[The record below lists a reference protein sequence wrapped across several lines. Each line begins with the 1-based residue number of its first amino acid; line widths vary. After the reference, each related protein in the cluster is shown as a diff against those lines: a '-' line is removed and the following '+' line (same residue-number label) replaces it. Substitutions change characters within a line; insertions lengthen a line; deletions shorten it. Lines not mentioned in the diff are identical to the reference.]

1 MKTQTLKF
9 QYETIVIFRIVVVKI
24 YYHPDH
30 LGSTTLITNSSSAV
44 VEETFYDPYGEILEG
59 GSKSRYQYE
68 GKEFSSATE
77 DYDFH
82 FRKYNP
88 EMGIFTQPEQI
99 FPNVYDPQQLNRY
112 RFERNNPYK
121 YVDETGKV
129 AQVALAILGVGVI
142 AGLIAADVYTISSII
157 NNQKPTP
164 QGFGTHFTGGFFAGT
179 IGAGTATIAYLTGGT
194 AVAALGG
201 LTAGIGAFTAGTNS
215 QLFTNAASGRPLT
228 ENTLSS
234 GLISTGTYGAGRY
247 LPTPP
252 SVVSSQFF
260 LNNIIENYVSNVV
273 SSIYNFFTGSS
284 GSQQSTQQ
292 INSAQQQSSSASGG
306 SSSGGTIY
314 LNNPSSSYSS
324 IQGSSSGGDGGIVNK
339 VVNSIKNFVR
349 GLF

>member
-121 YVDETGKV
+121 YVDPSGKV
-129 AQVALAILGVGVI
+129 AVQIGPSLSILAGVFGSFGGGVYILHDNGKS
-142 AGLIAADVYTISSII
+142 LLDISC
-157 NNQKPTP
+157 KYK
-164 QGFGTHFTGGFFAGT
+164 A
-179 IGAGTATIAYLTGGT
+179 
-194 AVAALGG
+194 
-201 LTAGIGAFTAGTNS
+201 
-215 QLFTNAASGRPLT
+215 
-228 ENTLSS
+228 
-234 GLISTGTYGAGRY
+234 
-247 LPTPP
+247 
-252 SVVSSQFF
+252 
-260 LNNIIENYVSNVV
+260 
-273 SSIYNFFTGSS
+273 
-284 GSQQSTQQ
+284 
-292 INSAQQQSSSASGG
+292 
-306 SSSGGTIY
+306 
-314 LNNPSSSYSS
+314 
-324 IQGSSSGGDGGIVNK
+324 
-339 VVNSIKNFVR
+339 
-349 GLF
+349 